1 MKLKLS
7 YILLVVTNR
16 VQFSN
21 DRKCVC
27 VYYFHG
33 AMFLAEELARDTLG
47 VSLIIEI
54 FSISLNLFFVDLK
67 CAQCV
72 MLYIV
77 YVYELFRVSLII
89 KKFVCLFVL
98 I

>member
-1 MKLKLS
+1 MC
-7 YILLVVTNR
+7 VCVC
-16 VQFSN
+16 V
-21 DRKCVC
+21 CVC
-27 VYYFHG
+27 VYYFHD
-33 AMFLAEELARDTLG
+33 AMFLAEELARDALG

-54 FSISLNLFFVDLK
+54 FSISLNLFFVDIK

-77 YVYELFRVSLII
+77 YAYELFGVSLII
-89 KKFVCLFVL
+89 EKFVCLFVL

>member
-1 MKLKLS
+1 M
-7 YILLVVTNR
+7 
-16 VQFSN
+16 
-21 DRKCVC
+21 CVC
-27 VYYFHG
+27 ACIYIFHG
-33 AMFLAEELARDTLG
+33 AMFLAEELARCTLG

-54 FSISLNLFFVDLK
+54 FSISLNLFFFVDLK

-89 KKFVCLFVL
+89 EKFVCLF
-98 I
+98 